1 MSRED
6 ERSTQEALVHK
17 LSQRVLVPNPIK
29 EIVRMSKSSARKRG
43 FTLIELLVV
52 IAIIAVLIALL
63 LPAVQQARESARRTQ
78 CKNNMKQFGLGIHN
92 YESTYSRLPSSGE
105 GHSPQAGV
113 CQRIMFPTSTF
124 TSILPFIDQA
134 PLYNRF
140 NFSEHYSSPTNAV
153 NAKVT
158 IGAFLCPSNSI
169 SKPDPLGFGNTDYM
183 PSSYTDLDP
192 VTGIRNK
199 SVSGS
204 TPCVNN
210 AAKPGALGLY
220 GNKMGDVSDGLSNT
234 SLMFED
240 SGRPLGIIGA
250 YTQSLHIGYNGTA
263 LAGWDTTQMLGAGG
277 IYSAPNRWA
286 DPDNGNGVSGAWNAT
301 TVPLGVINQNKTP
314 VGGPPGCPWSQNNC
328 GPNDEPFSL
337 HTGGTHVLLGD
348 GSVKFVSENI
358 DTQIVRRIVDPADGE
373 IIGDF

>member
-1 MSRED
+1 M
-6 ERSTQEALVHK
+6 T
-17 LSQRVLVPNPIK
+17 
-29 EIVRMSKSSARKRG
+29 KSSARKRG

-63 LPAVQQARESARRTQ
+63 LPAVQQAREAARRTQ
-78 CKNNMKQFGLGIHN
+78 CKNNLKQMGLGIHN
-92 YESTYSRLPSSGE
+92 YESTFSRLPSSGE

-124 TSILPFIDQA
+124 QAILPFIDQA

-140 NFSEHYSSPTNAV
+140 NFSEHYSSPTNAPA
-153 NAKVT
+153 AKVT
-158 IGAFLCPSNSI
+158 IGAFLCPSNAI

-192 VTGIRNK
+192 VTGVRNK

-204 TPCVNN
+204 TPCQNN

-234 SLMFED
+234 SFIFED
-240 SGRPLGIIGA
+240 AGRPLGIVGA
-250 YTQSLHIGYNGTA
+250 YTQSLHIAYNGTTVP
-263 LAGWDTTQMLGAGG
+263 GWDTTQMVGTGG
-277 IYSAPNRWA
+277 LNTAPNRWA
-286 DPDNGNGVSGAWNAT
+286 DPDSGNGVSG
-301 TVPLGVINQNKTP
+301 PPGVTSPIGIINQNKIP
-314 VGGPPGCPWSQNNC
+314 VGGPSTCPWSTNNC

-337 HTGGTHVLLGD
+337 HTGGCHVLLGD
-348 GSVKFVSENI
+348 GTVRFVSENI
-358 DTQIVRRIVDPADGE
+358 DTHIIRRTVDPADGE
-373 IIGDF
+373 INGEL